1 MKKTR
6 PEQLTLIGEPAREPT
21 PGAIAREFDPARLT
35 QARHLA
41 AMTKKEL
48 ADAIHVTPAA
58 VGQYEAGMRPRP
70 DLIPAISNALNVP
83 ARFFMPGRPHAR
95 LDASMAHFRSLRST
109 RTFQRAKAVAFTE
122 QLWELTYALEKW
134 VRLPLVDLPG
144 FSGGESLPPP
154 QLPHQPEAAAQ
165 LLRDQW
171 NLGDGPVRHLIRTME
186 AHGIITAIVPFD
198 DPDIAGVD
206 AFSTSRLP
214 RPAVILTP
222 DRAQDVYR
230 HRFTAAHE
238 LGHLILHGDTAPGD
252 HQQEREA
259 DTFAAE
265 FLTPRAS
272 ISPQLPPRTDF
283 AVLIRLQRIW
293 GVSVKS
299 LLYRCRELGHISDSA
314 ASRAYQRLHT
324 LETTGALHPEPTTSF
339 PGELPNLLIQAFNL
353 AASNGLTLPALAN
366 ELAWPPA
373 RIRTLLSQPDQRP
386 QLHLVT

>member
-6 PEQLTLIGEPAREPT
+6 PEQLTLIGEPDRELT

-83 ARFFMPGRPHAR
+83 AKSHAGRPHAR

-109 RTFQRAKAVAFTE
+109 RAFQRAKAVAFTE
-122 QLWELTYALEKW
+122 QLWELTYALEKS
-134 VRLPLVDLPG
+134 VRLTTSQPPRLLRRG
-144 FSGGESLPPP
+144 KPPP
-154 QLPHQPEAAAQ
+154 SPASPPARSRRPTPPRSMEP
-165 LLRDQW
+165 RRR
-171 NLGDGPVRHLIRTME
+171 PVRHLIRTME

-198 DPDIAGVD
+198 DPDIARVD

-252 HQQEREA
+252 PSRRRRSRHFRSRIPHPTRKHQPPTASTHRLRRPHA
-259 DTFAAE
+259 
-265 FLTPRAS
+265 TPANLGRLRK
-272 ISPQLPPRTDF
+272 IPPLP
-283 AVLIRLQRIW
+283 I
-293 GVSVKS
+293 
-299 LLYRCRELGHISDSA
+299 RELGHISDSA

-324 LETTGALHPEPTTSF
+324 LETTGALHLEPTTSF
-339 PGELPNLLIQAFNL
+339 PENYPT
-353 AASNGLTLPALAN
+353 S
-366 ELAWPPA
+366 
-373 RIRTLLSQPDQRP
+373 
-386 QLHLVT
+386 